1 MPRERLSMRKIKEVL
16 RLKQTGLSNR
26 AIAEKREQLNLKIMD
41 HLGKS
46 RWDLFDTL
54 DRPALRINACRSGV
68 SLVPGS
74 TAASAGLVPC
84 GPGTRGSIGARGASE
99 FPSRRFA

>member
-46 RWDLFDTL
+46 RWELFDTL
-54 DRPALRINACRSGV
+54 DRP
-68 SLVPGS
+68 
-74 TAASAGLVPC
+74 
-84 GPGTRGSIGARGASE
+84 
-99 FPSRRFA
+99 